1 MISHTIVVP
10 GRPVPQ
16 GNMRAFAVNNRA
28 FVTHKKPKELGDFRA
43 RVAIA
48 CQGIEMIFGPVALDV
63 IFYLPRPKS
72 HYGTGKNAN
81 KLKNSAPTY
90 VTTNPDIDKI
100 LRSALDSLT
109 GIAFRDD
116 SQVVSIT
123 ARKTY
128 GNPQTVLTIQEVSER
143 FGEGRVRFQKG
154 GVG

>member
-1 MISHTIVVP
+1 
-10 GRPVPQ
+10 
-16 GNMRAFAVNNRA
+16 
-28 FVTHKKPKELGDFRA
+28 
-43 RVAIA
+43 
-48 CQGIEMIFGPVALDV
+48 MIFGPVALDV